1 MLVPGEFVKFDSM
14 KNFRYLSP
22 LGSGG
27 TGDAH
32 LFKDETT
39 DMMFAFKKYAPKNS
53 NNSDDTYRRFVDEIK
68 ILFNISH
75 NSIVRIFNYYLY
87 SEAKTGYLQMEYVEG
102 TVLDEF
108 EPSFGK
114 DWEDIFKEVIYAF
127 EYLEEKKILHRDI
140 RPANIL
146 IDKNEDVKIIDFG
159 FGKKLNFE
167 ETGGESVF
175 LNWPVTHWPNE
186 VQLEGVYNH
195 QSEIYFIGK
204 MFQNILRSKGAVERF
219 KFNHI
224 IEIMT
229 KVEPHERYTS
239 FKNISQAISEGV
251 LGEINFSAKEKE
263 TYKMFADA
271 LVGHISYF
279 SNKYDP
285 INDIDSIL
293 NKLGALIRSSSL
305 ETFIQDN
312 SQLIECFIKG
322 NYAYSTRC
330 DIGVQHVKNFYQLL
344 AKLDSYKQKI
354 VLDNIQ
360 TRLGGVKINIEIND
374 DELPF

>member
-1 MLVPGEFVKFDSM
+1 MLVPGELVKFDSM
-14 KNFRYLSP
+14 KNFRYISP

-39 DMMFAFKKYAPKNS
+39 DMLFAFKKYAPKDG

-75 NSIVRIFNYYLY
+75 NNIVRVYNYYLY

-102 TVLDEF
+102 IAIHEF
-108 EPSFGK
+108 EPSFWK

-127 EYLEEKKILHRDI
+127 EYLEEKNILHRDI

-146 IDKNEDVKIIDFG
+146 IDKNENVKIIDFG
-159 FGKKLNFE
+159 FGKRLEFE

-175 LNWPVTHWPNE
+175 LNWPVTQWPNE
-186 VQLEGVYNH
+186 TQLEGIYNH

-204 MFQNILRSKGAVERF
+204 LFQNILRAKGELERF

-224 IEIMT
+224 LDKMT
-229 KVEPHERYTS
+229 KLEQYERYAS
-239 FKNISQAISEGV
+239 FNDISQAISEGV
-251 LGEINFSAKEKE
+251 ISEIDFSGTEKD
-263 TYKMFADA
+263 TYKKFADA
-271 LVGHISYF
+271 LVSHISYY
-279 SNKYDP
+279 NDKYEP

-293 NKLGALIRSSSL
+293 NKLGTLIRSSSL
-305 ETFIQDN
+305 EAFIQDN
-312 SQLIECFIKG
+312 SQLIRCFIKG
-322 NYAYSTRC
+322 SYVYNKRC
-330 DIGVQHVKNFYQLL
+330 DIEVQHVKNFYQLL
-344 AKLDSYKQKI
+344 VRLDPYKQKI

-360 TRLGGVKINIEIND
+360 TRLGGVKINITD
-374 DELPF
+374 DDLPF

>member
-1 MLVPGEFVKFDSM
+1 MLVPGELVKFDSM

-39 DMMFAFKKYAPKNS
+39 DMLFAFKKYAPKDG

-75 NSIVRIFNYYLY
+75 NNIVRVFNYYLY

-102 TVLDEF
+102 TAINEF
-108 EPSFGK
+108 EPSFWK

-146 IDKNEDVKIIDFG
+146 IDKDENVKVIDFG
-159 FGKKLNFE
+159 FGKKLELE
-167 ETGGESVF
+167 ETGGESIF
-175 LNWPVTHWPNE
+175 LNWPVTQWPNE
-186 VQLEGVYNH
+186 TQLEGIYNH

-204 MFQNILRSKGAVERF
+204 LFQNILRDKGEMGSF

-229 KVEPHERYTS
+229 KLDPNERYTS
-239 FKNISQAISEGV
+239 FNNISQAISEGV
-251 LGEINFSAKEKE
+251 LSEINFSFTEKD
-263 TYKMFADA
+263 TYKKFADA
-271 LVGHISYF
+271 LVSHISHY
-279 SNKYDP
+279 NDKYDP

-312 SQLIECFIKG
+312 SQLIRCFIKG
-322 NYAYSTRC
+322 SYAYIKRC
-330 DIGVQHVKNFYQLL
+330 DIEVQHVKNFYQLL
-344 AKLDSYKQKI
+344 VGLDAYKKKI

-360 TRLGGVKINIEIND
+360 TRLGGVKINITD
-374 DELPF
+374 DDLPF

>member
-1 MLVPGEFVKFDSM
+1 MLVPGELVKFDSM

-39 DMMFAFKKYAPKNS
+39 DMLFAFKKYAPKNS

-87 SEAKTGYLQMEYVEG
+87 PEAKTGYLQMEYVEG
-102 TVLDEF
+102 TVLDDF
-108 EPSFGK
+108 EPGFGK

-159 FGKKLNFE
+159 FGKKLDFE

-175 LNWPVTHWPNE
+175 LNWPVTQWPNE

-204 MFQNILRSKGAVERF
+204 MFQNILRSKGEVERF

-229 KVEPHERYTS
+229 KLEPNERYAS
-239 FKNISQAISEGV
+239 FNNISQAISEGV
-251 LGEINFSAKEKE
+251 LSEINFSGTEKE
-263 TYKMFADA
+263 TYKKFADA
-271 LVGHISYF
+271 LVGHISYY
-279 SNKYDP
+279 NDKYEP

-293 NKLGALIRSSSL
+293 NKLGTLIRSSSL

-312 SQLIECFIKG
+312 SQLIRCFIKG
-322 NYAYSTRC
+322 SYTYNKRC
-330 DIGVQHVKNFYQLL
+330 DIEVQHVKNFYQLL
-344 AKLDSYKQKI
+344 VRLDPYKQKI

-360 TRLGGVKINIEIND
+360 TRLGGVKINITD
-374 DELPF
+374 DDLPF